1 MEAVSKELTIVPSN
15 RGPKSQYRGRTL
27 LMTQVD
33 VNYFKKMGLNNPYSK
48 DYIQIIHMDFLST
61 IDALAETH
69 VANKLAF
76 TLWKMK
82 AEFTENAAFY

>member
-1 MEAVSKELTIVPSN
+1 
-15 RGPKSQYRGRTL
+15 
-27 LMTQVD
+27 MTQFD
-33 VNYFKKMGLNNPYSK
+33 VNYLKKMGLNNPYSK

-76 TLWKMK
+76 TLWKRK
-82 AEFTENAAFY
+82 AEFTENAAFTNVYPWVANGKSDVLGVFSHR

>member
-1 MEAVSKELTIVPSN
+1 
-15 RGPKSQYRGRTL
+15 
-27 LMTQVD
+27 
-33 VNYFKKMGLNNPYSK
+33 MGLNNPYSK